1 MTQEKSRPDQQKKVG
16 LRIKAAREGAGLS
29 MRAAARQA
37 GISDSRWR
45 QIEMGYQIVQ
55 GKEKPANPSPE
66 MLATI
71 AATVNLGV
79 SDLLLMA
86 GFDESDIPDK
96 PVNNAGSAVLDMSDL
111 TLEQQAKVRGFVA
124 GLRAA
129 NE

>member
-1 MTQEKSRPDQQKKVG
+1 MTQEKSLPEQQKKVG
-16 LRIKAAREGAGLS
+16 LRIKAARDGAGLS

-71 AATVNLGV
+71 ATTVNLPV

-96 PVNNAGSAVLDMSDL
+96 PATNAGSAMLDMSDL

>member
-1 MTQEKSRPDQQKKVG
+1 
-16 LRIKAAREGAGLS
+16 
-29 MRAAARQA
+29 
-37 GISDSRWR
+37 
-45 QIEMGYQIVQ
+45 MGYQIVQ

-96 PVNNAGSAVLDMSDL
+96 PLSNGGSAMLDMSDL